1 MKVQVTQE
9 NLAKA
14 LNTVGKVA
22 SGRATLPI
30 LSNVL
35 IKTVDHRLQISATNL
50 EIALTI
56 TIGAKVVGEGA
67 VTVPAR
73 LMSEFVS
80 SLPTGNIEL
89 TLEDNKLHIA
99 TNSYKSTINGS
110 PVEDYPSLPTITST
124 QTYTLK
130 IQDLK
135 KALQQ
140 VIIAASHDETRP
152 VLTGVFFHT
161 HEGNL
166 YIVSTDSYRLAEKR
180 LIPLNTDVSMIVPA
194 TSMQELLRVMQDGDS
209 EVGVVFDEQ
218 QVRFTFGDTELITRL
233 IDGKYPDYRQLIP
246 RQSDM
251 HFSIDRSEFI
261 TITKVS
267 SLFARESAG
276 SITLHIDGEKHIV
289 EIQSVASQVG
299 ENTATAEADI
309 TGSGDVTLNSKY
321 LLDALNAMN
330 DERVTF
336 SFGGKLSPCIVTSA
350 DIKSDDY
357 VHVVMP
363 LRS

>member
-22 SGRATLPI
+22 SGRSTLPI

-56 TIGAKVVGEGA
+56 TIGAKVVDEGA

-89 TLEDNKLHIA
+89 TLEENKLHIA
-99 TNSYKSTINGS
+99 TTSYQSTINGS
-110 PVEDYPSLPTITST
+110 SVEDYPSLPTITST
-124 QTYTLK
+124 ESYTLRP
-130 IQDLK
+130 QDLK

-152 VLTGVFFHT
+152 VLTGVYFHT
-161 HEGNL
+161 FEGKL
-166 YIVSTDSYRLAEKR
+166 YIVSTDSYRLAEKQ
-180 LIPLNTDVSMIVPA
+180 LIPLDTELNIIIPA
-194 TSMQELLRVMQDGDS
+194 SSLQELLRVMQDGDEEIS
-209 EVGVVFDEQ
+209 VVFDEQ
-218 QVRFTFGDTELITRL
+218 QVRFTLGEVELITRL

-251 HFSIDRSEFI
+251 HFSINRSEFI

-276 SITLHIDGEKHIV
+276 SITLHIDSEKGTV

-299 ENTATAEADI
+299 ENTATAEAEVS
-309 TGSGDVTLNSKY
+309 GSGDVTLNSKY
-321 LLDALNAMN
+321 LLDALNAMS
-330 DERVTF
+330 DDRVTF
-336 SFGGKLSPCIVTSA
+336 SFGGKLSPCILTSA
-350 DIKSDDY
+350 DPKSDDY